1 MALIYTELERKTLRY
16 GGYRIIGRFD
26 DADPSGNYSKT
37 TRFIVPSPVPT
48 ETAVTAK
55 VADVSAN
62 LEFDLNP
69 LNSFNLGNG
78 NEKAI
83 IGTIV
88 TTTRADP
95 SVNVVGLVDAIDTT
109 HPNMLWKPDKFLHK
123 TRTYLDDETGISHT
137 FDEYKQYLIDHKFR
151 GVD

>member
-1 MALIYTELERKTLRY
+1 MALIYTEIERKTLRY

-37 TRFIVPSPVPT
+37 TRFIVSSPVPT
-48 ETAVTAK
+48 EAAVLIK

-62 LEFDLNP
+62 LEFDINP
-69 LNSFNLGNG
+69 LNSFNLGDG

-88 TTTRADP
+88 TTVRADP
-95 SVNVVGLVDAIDTT
+95 SVNVAGLVDAIDTA
-109 HPNMLWKPDKFLHK
+109 HPNMLWKPSKFLHK
-123 TRTYLDDETGISHT
+123 TRTYLDAETEIDHT